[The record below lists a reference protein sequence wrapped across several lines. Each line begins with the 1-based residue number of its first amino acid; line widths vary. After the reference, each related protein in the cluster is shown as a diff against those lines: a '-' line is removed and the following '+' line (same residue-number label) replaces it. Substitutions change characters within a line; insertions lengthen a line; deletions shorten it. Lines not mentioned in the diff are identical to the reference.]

1 MSFYELAKARYSVRK
16 FSDKPVEKEVIDK
29 IIEAGRIAPTAHNNQ
44 PQMVYVLQSEE
55 AMKKANELT
64 PCIYGAPAALLVCYD
79 ENAAWKNEQRP
90 GYDSGECDATIV
102 CTHMMLQAWELGIGS
117 CWVGMFDDI
126 AVSKAFNLPDNV
138 KPAAF
143 LPIGYLVENS
153 RPAKL
158 HDQIRPIEETV
169 AYL

>member
-1 MSFYELAKARYSVRK
+1 MSFYDLAKARYSVRK
-16 FSDKPVEKEVIDK
+16 FSDKPIESEVLNE
-29 IIEAGRIAPTAHNNQ
+29 IIQAGRIAPTAHNNQ
-44 PQMVYVLQSEE
+44 PQMIYVLQSEE

-79 ENAAWKNEQRP
+79 ENAAWHNEQRP
-90 GYDSGECDATIV
+90 GYDSGEADATIV
-102 CTHMMLQAWELGIGS
+102 CTHMMLRAWELGIGS

-126 AVSKAFNLPDNV
+126 EVSKAFELPENI

-143 LPIGYLVENS
+143 LPIGYLVDNS
-153 RPAKL
+153 RASKL
-158 HDQIRPIEETV
+158 HDALRPEAETV

>member
-16 FSDKPVEKEVIDK
+16 FSDKPIDKEVIEK

-79 ENAAWKNEQRP
+79 VNAAWKNEQRP

-126 AVSKAFNLPDNV
+126 AVSKAFNLPENI

-143 LPIGYLVENS
+143 LPIGHLVENS
-153 RPAKL
+153 RASKL
-158 HDQIRPIEETV
+158 HDAIRPAEETV